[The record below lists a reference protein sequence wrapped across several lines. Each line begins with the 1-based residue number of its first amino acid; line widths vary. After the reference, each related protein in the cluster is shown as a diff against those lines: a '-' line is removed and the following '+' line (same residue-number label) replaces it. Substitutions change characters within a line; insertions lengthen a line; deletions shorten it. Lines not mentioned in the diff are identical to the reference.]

1 MTDLGSALHDYLA
14 IRRQLGFEL
23 KTSGRLLEN
32 YVDFMERAGA
42 SAITSDLAVAWARLP
57 KNASSHRWHQRLGM
71 VRGFARYLSTIDPDT
86 QVPPADLLPARA
98 ARVAPYIYSPAE
110 ILGLIDAARG
120 LTPPLRAATFETLI
134 GLLAVSGLRSGE
146 ALGLDR
152 GDVDLDQGA
161 LHVRA
166 AKQNKQREVPLHDST
181 TLALRDYGR
190 RRDRHLPHPD
200 TGAFFVSD
208 RGPQLTSSA
217 FHATFAT
224 LIRRTGLEGRGERA
238 RPRPHDLRHTFAV
251 RTLLDWY
258 RAGVDVDAQ
267 LALLSTSLG
276 HVDPAST
283 YWYLQAVPELLD
295 QARERL
301 EQTEG
306 DWS

>member
-1 MTDLGSALHDYLA
+1 MTDLRCALHDYLT

-23 KTSGRLLEN
+23 ETSGRLLEN

-42 SAITSDLAVAWARLP
+42 RAITCDVAVAWARLP
-57 KNASSHRWHQRLGM
+57 ENARPHRWHQRLGI

-86 QVPPADLLPARA
+86 QVPPADLLPARQ

-110 ILGLIDAARG
+110 IMGLIAAARP
-120 LTPPLRAATFETLI
+120 LTPPLRAGTFETLI

-152 GDVDLDQGA
+152 GDVDLDDGT

-166 AKQNKQREVPLHDST
+166 AKHNKQREVPLHNST
-181 TLALRDYGR
+181 TRALRDYR
-190 RRDRHLPHPD
+190 RLRDQLLPHPE

-208 RGPQLTSSA
+208 SGARLTSSA
-217 FHATFAT
+217 FHQTFAT
-224 LIRRTGLEGRGERA
+224 LIRRTGLEGRGTRA

-251 RTLLDWY
+251 RTVLDWY
-258 RAGVDVDAQ
+258 RAGLDVDAQ
-267 LALLSTSLG
+267 LPLLSTYLG

-295 QARERL
+295 QARERF
-301 EQTEG
+301 EQAGG